1 MPGFELIGDAEREQV
16 NQVLDTGIFF
26 RYEFPTERKGVYKVR
41 DFETK
46 FAEFVGTKYAQAV
59 TSGTTALKVALV
71 SLGVKPGDEVITQ
84 GFTFVATFEAIIECG
99 AIPIPAEIDETLN
112 MDPVDLEKKITSR
125 TKVVIPVH
133 MLGGP
138 ARVVEIKEIADR
150 RGLKVTGGHGSGP
163 WGLNSRQRGGFYWRV
178 RNLFV

>member
-1 MPGFELIGDAEREQV
+1 M
-16 NQVLDTGIFF
+16 
-26 RYEFPTERKGVYKVR
+26 
-41 DFETK
+41 
-46 FAEFVGTKYAQAV
+46 GTKYARAV

-112 MDPVDLEKKITSR
+112 MDPVDLERKITSR

-138 ARVVEIKEIADR
+138 AR
-150 RGLKVTGGHGSGP
+150 
-163 WGLNSRQRGGFYWRV
+163 
-178 RNLFV
+178 